1 MTGGGP
7 GFNLGR
13 HFILTYRPQQTE
25 KQVSSPWYSP
35 SPLVPIDTIPQQFH
49 SLHPCSHIP
58 TPKLGVRPL
67 LMSRSNKPEEEVG
80 ELRLSTPWWNIV
92 HMSHYKSRQTA
103 HELISSTLWVSPPH
117 YSKSHLPPCHSA
129 LVLNMCGDA
138 LFEQKTHQLLEVH
151 VGHLPTDIPTL
162 KVSNTT
168 LFTSAIHIFPVPNCH
183 KDTLKEQRA
192 HLPPDFWSQIWIR
205 GTIVESQAS
214 YTDQKKRGEQI
225 ETKEQNIHSKGTTW
239 EIEI

>member
-7 GFNLGR
+7 GSNLGR
-13 HFILTYRPQQTE
+13 HFILIYRPQQTE
-25 KQVSSPWYSP
+25 KQVSSPWNSP
-35 SPLVPIDTIPQQFH
+35 LPLVPIDTIPQQFH

-58 TPKLGVRPL
+58 TLKLGVRPL

-80 ELRLSTPWWNIV
+80 ELRLRLPDETESTWAIITPGRLPMNW
-92 HMSHYKSRQTA
+92 SPP
-103 HELISSTLWVSPPH
+103 LWVPPPH
-117 YSKSHLPPCHSA
+117 YSKSHLPPCHTV
-129 LVLNMCGDA
+129 LVLNMWGDA

-151 VGHLPTDIPTL
+151 VGHLPTDTPTL
-162 KVSNTT
+162 KVPNTT

-205 GTIVESQAS
+205 GTVVEP
-214 YTDQKKRGEQI
+214 
-225 ETKEQNIHSKGTTW
+225 
-239 EIEI
+239 